1 MNFKVFPGN
10 YESLQKISLYI
21 KTASNEA
28 GFDGFT
34 TYTIETSVDEACS
47 NIIEHA
53 YGGENKG
60 NIEISINESDKQF
73 TIYIRDYG
81 KSFNPDKIPTPS
93 MSKELKDHKGSGLGL
108 YMMRQWMDEVDF
120 KFGDKSNLLKMVKYK
135 EG

>member
-10 YESLQKISLYI
+10 YGSLQKISNYI
-21 KTASNEA
+21 KTASHEA

-34 TYTIETSVDEACS
+34 TYTIETAVDEACS

-60 NIEISINESDKQF
+60 NIEISIVESPKQL

-81 KSFNPDKIPTPS
+81 SSFNPEKVPIPS
-93 MSKELKDHKGSGLGL
+93 MSKELKDHKANGLGL
-108 YMMRQWMDEVDF
+108 YMMRQWMDEIDF
-120 KFGDKSNLLKMVKYK
+120 KFGEKSNLLKMVKYK